1 MRITPSRAPVSC
13 PGDRYLPSGR
23 GGAPPTDSPWCVH
36 GAPDER
42 GMSSEDEATSGPLR
56 GMASDERGALT
67 TLEAS
72 AWASG
77 GLTAVGR
84 GLAPAPL
91 PRPLLTTTLHVRPSC
106 KPCTTTDAPLVGAD
120 LDAG

>member
-1 MRITPSRAPVSC
+1 
-13 PGDRYLPSGR
+13 
-23 GGAPPTDSPWCVH
+23 
-36 GAPDER
+36 
-42 GMSSEDEATSGPLR
+42 
-56 GMASDERGALT
+56 MASDERAALT

-91 PRPLLTTTLHVRPSC
+91 PPRPLLTTALRVQPSC